1 MEIPAQKSGLPG
13 GPLQS
18 IDKVDAL
25 PSKVCKQSFDC
36 SPRAL
41 RCARARVSGGNP
53 RITRPQPIFDGRS
66 GTSISCKMAFST
78 KTLILR
84 PEIDRGSNLRLPALG
99 YRPAFAEN
107 DPLDHFPGASAP
119 GDVHAL
125 GCRPAFTENHPL
137 DDFPGVSAPADYNRR
152 TCGPF
157 DASQGLLTVC
167 PPGPRSARGVQGL
180 NLYASQIKTAK
191 AASYGVIPSAA
202 ERAWSGAE
210 GSERYVPARASLRSL
225 RFGSPLAHLR
235 SR

>member
-1 MEIPAQKSGLPG
+1 MSSSATACQGPFFPQRFASYRRSAVPQDAPGLTERQNKKPKLSFG
-13 GPLQS
+13 LSEHRQS
-18 IDKVDAL
+18 RCSAIESL
-25 PSKVCKQSFDC
+25 LKQSFDC

-119 GDVHAL
+119 GDVHAVAC
-125 GCRPAFTENHPL
+125 G
-137 DDFPGVSAPADYNRR
+137 YNRR
-152 TCGPF
+152 GCGPF
-157 DASQGLLTVC
+157 DASQGLSTV
-167 PPGPRSARGVQGL
+167 
-180 NLYASQIKTAK
+180 
-191 AASYGVIPSAA
+191 
-202 ERAWSGAE
+202 
-210 GSERYVPARASLRSL
+210 
-225 RFGSPLAHLR
+225 
-235 SR
+235 

>member
-1 MEIPAQKSGLPG
+1 MTRKRRNPGLEKPG
-13 GPLQS
+13 FQS

-66 GTSISCKMAFST
+66 GTSISCKMAFSALT
-78 KTLILR
+78 GQKTLILR

-119 GDVHAL
+119 GDVHAF
-125 GCRPAFTENHPL
+125 GCRPASTENHPL

-152 TCGPF
+152 GCGPF
-157 DASQGLLTVC
+157 DASQEFVDSLKRRNRSSSVCRLSIAGHGFHRCSEIPTV
-167 PPGPRSARGVQGL
+167 GGTS
-180 NLYASQIKTAK
+180 
-191 AASYGVIPSAA
+191 
-202 ERAWSGAE
+202 
-210 GSERYVPARASLRSL
+210 
-225 RFGSPLAHLR
+225 